1 MTGVIYASRIGA
13 RTTLA
18 ILQTSKPPHL
28 AQTRKSP
35 ERPRCAESPT
45 RAAWALRFVGGV
57 LRGNVSGVAVGGAW
71 YVVVGG
77 CVVVGVCAV
86 VSVCA
91 AVGVCVAVGVPRVW
105 SPLQG
110 CAPWALE
117 GVAPIGACVAVG
129 GLQWLGFVRRLRVVW
144 WLRVVRRFGFPRVW
158 SPFQGCS
165 PWALGRVAP
174 IGACVA
180 VGACVVV
187 GACAVIGDVRR
198 LGVVWRLVFPGF
210 GRPCRAAHP
219 GLWRG
224 SPLQGLTRRL
234 GLVRLSRVVWS
245 LGVVRRL
252 GLCGGWCSQGLVA
265 LSGLRTL
272 GFGEGRPYRGLR
284 SHPRRVLILVSPWR
298 GINPS
303 SCPQAEMSAPRQRYV
318 VRQRVRGLLL

>member
-13 RTTLA
+13 RTDLA
-18 ILQTSKPPHL
+18 ILRTPSKPPHL

-77 CVVVGVCAV
+77 CVVIGVCAV

-187 GACAVIGDVRR
+187 GACAVIGGVR
-198 LGVVWRLVFPGF
+198 L
-210 GRPCRAAHP
+210 
-219 GLWRG
+219 
-224 SPLQGLTRRL
+224 L
-234 GLVRLSRVVWS
+234 GLHS
-245 LGVVRRL
+245 
-252 GLCGGWCSQGLVA
+252 GWCSQGLVA